1 MRCLMYRPEMSNVPT
16 QRSRSSKPAQLRTV
30 VSLFRCHLFAR
41 NQLRFVQRK
50 HFWKVLKNRD
60 SFDSSLSFPAGAVL
74 LRSERPRD
82 DGEEGGED
90 QKSGFRQV
98 SKAELLMRTM
108 SFLEHILT
116 YVDQVMNEEQK
127 AREFHANPVPR
138 AVETGGRCIPH
149 LIPVHTRST
158 FTHRNHYSK
167 LLSLITYRHW
177 NMLINLSFDQG
188 CQNANQCRSLRRS
201 HSSE

>member
-1 MRCLMYRPEMSNVPT
+1 MRCLMYRPKGADHQSPP
-16 QRSRSSKPAQLRTV
+16 SSAPW
-30 VSLFRCHLFAR
+30 CPCFAAICLQEI
-41 NQLRFVQRK
+41 NSGSFNENILGRFY
-50 HFWKVLKNRD
+50 KNRYG
-60 SFDSSLSFPAGAVL
+60 FRSSLSCPASAVL

-108 SFLEHILT
+108 SLLEHTLT

-138 AVETGGRCIPH
+138 AVETGGRCFPH

-158 FTHRNHYSK
+158 FTHRNHYPRFIVVLNHVLPLEHVDK
-167 LLSLITYRHW
+167 LVS
-177 NMLINLSFDQG
+177 
-188 CQNANQCRSLRRS
+188 
-201 HSSE
+201 

>member
-1 MRCLMYRPEMSNVPT
+1 MSY
-16 QRSRSSKPAQLRTV
+16 
-30 VSLFRCHLFAR
+30 
-41 NQLRFVQRK
+41 
-50 HFWKVLKNRD
+50 
-60 SFDSSLSFPAGAVL
+60 PAGAVL

-108 SFLEHILT
+108 SLLKHKLT

-138 AVETGGRCIPH
+138 AVETGGRCFPH

-158 FTHRNHYSK
+158 FTHRNHYPQFIVV
-167 LLSLITYRHW
+167 LNHVLHW
-177 NMLINLSFDQG
+177 NMLINLSLDQG
-188 CQNANQCRSLRRS
+188 CQNANKCRSLRRS

>member
-1 MRCLMYRPEMSNVPT
+1 MSY
-16 QRSRSSKPAQLRTV
+16 S
-30 VSLFRCHLFAR
+30 
-41 NQLRFVQRK
+41 
-50 HFWKVLKNRD
+50 
-60 SFDSSLSFPAGAVL
+60 AGAVL

-108 SFLEHILT
+108 SLLKHKLT

-138 AVETGGRCIPH
+138 AVETGGRCFQFSSPDF
-149 LIPVHTRST
+149 RA
-158 FTHRNHYSK
+158 YSLNIHPSK
-167 LLSLITYRHW
+167 SLPSIY
-177 NMLINLSFDQG
+177 
-188 CQNANQCRSLRRS
+188 CCP
-201 HSSE
+201 